1 MKRLPLFRRILID
14 IDGVLADWMTAA
26 ADVAEERWRLRL
38 HNVCNPS
45 FDLTKEWRLT
55 PKQDR
60 ILRTDPEVILMAPL
74 RPHAL
79 EVMQALRA
87 IRGNVLHIVTSRPN
101 IPTVV
106 HATCEWLDR
115 YNIPYDAITFTR
127 NKVALVR
134 DTHFHAAIED
144 NPYIIE
150 DIAAYVKIV
159 FLVIH
164 EHNKTYKPISPNIYR
179 VVDLMDI
186 IERLGG

>member
-1 MKRLPLFRRILID
+1 MKRFPLFRRILID

-38 HNVCNPS
+38 HNVRNSS
-45 FDLTKEWRLT
+45 FDLTQEWRLT
-55 PKQDR
+55 PEQSR
-60 ILRTDPEVILMAPL
+60 TLRTDPEVILMAPL

-106 HATCEWLDR
+106 RATREWLDR
-115 YNIPYDAITFTR
+115 YNIPYDAITFTQD
-127 NKVALVR
+127 KVALVR
-134 DTHFHAAIED
+134 STHFHIAIED
-144 NPYIIE
+144 NPYVIE
-150 DIAAYVKIV
+150 DIAACVEIA
-159 FLVIH
+159 FLVVH
-164 EHNKTYKPISPNIYR
+164 EHNKTYKPTASNIHR

-186 IERLGG
+186 IEQLGG